1 MKELFTNL
9 MNLCANCEKG
19 KFFFKDVQSPFGHTF
34 RIFSYNYASYTDWLE
49 PDAMECRG
57 IMFEMEGETPVR
69 IVARPMEK
77 FFNLNETPF
86 TMGLDYSKVELVM
99 AKEDGSLISSYVE
112 NDRLGLKSKGSIYS
126 SQCLEAMQILM
137 ASENDALHQRLL
149 ELAKDGYTCNFEY
162 VSPTNRVVLAYQNKA
177 LVLLNVRHNDTGDY
191 VPYPEIFKDGILRQ
205 YLVKA
210 VEVDTSSD
218 AFIKQIQD
226 LEGIEGFI
234 FVLEGGLKFK
244 LKTKWYS
251 ALHHTKDSINNNERL
266 FESVVAGASDDLR
279 GMFATDEW
287 AIQKIGIFERIHLDY
302 LAMAIQTIESL
313 RTKLVGK
320 DRKDYAMTAQV
331 ELKANPGLFGIIM
344 QAYDKGLEIETLVE
358 KINSVFLKNIKGFI
372 PKEYEIPRVIEE

>member
-49 PDAMECRG
+49 PDALECRG

-137 ASENDALHQRLL
+137 APENDALHQRLL

-162 VSPTNRVVLAYQNKA
+162 VSPTNRVVLAYQDKA

-287 AIQKIGIFERIHLDY
+287 AIKKIGVFERIHLDY
-302 LAMAIQTIESL
+302 LSMAIQTIESL
-313 RTKLVGK
+313 CAKLVGK

-331 ELKANPGLFGIIM
+331 ELKSNPGLFGIIM
-344 QAYDKGLEIETLVE
+344 QAYDKGLEVETLVE
-358 KINSVFLKNIKGFI
+358 KINGVFLKNVKGFI